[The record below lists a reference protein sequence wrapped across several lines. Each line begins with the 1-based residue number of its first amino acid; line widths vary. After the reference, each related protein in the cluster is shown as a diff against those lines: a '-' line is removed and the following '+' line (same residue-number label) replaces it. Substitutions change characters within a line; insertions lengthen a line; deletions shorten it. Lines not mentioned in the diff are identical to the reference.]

1 MNLLVLAA
9 EQAAHLSLAEALRG
23 LLVVISAA
31 GLFCG
36 SVYLLLATDVGA
48 RIGFLL
54 SIAALSGFIS
64 MLAMIWSTSQF
75 PLNSLHGP
83 AAHWKVVEV
92 AKDSPEASK
101 FKEVHGILD
110 KGREPETT
118 VVQEIKAT
126 IDTTL
131 TAEGEF
137 QSFAKA
143 TDYLVTSSREVGG
156 GRKGLFK
163 HRPLFA
169 AAEVR
174 PVQKV
179 EVPVGAAPPAP
190 KPDPAKPPVY
200 AVLERDLG
208 ALRLPQYLTVIGA
221 GIIFV
226 ISLFLL
232 HSLERGRQAGK
243 EEEKPEP
250 EPSPEP
256 VLA

>member
-9 EQAAHLSLAEALRG
+9 EEAAHLDLAEALRG
-23 LLVVISAA
+23 LLVVVFAA

-36 SVYLLLATDVGA
+36 SVYLLLATDVGS

-83 AAHWKVVEV
+83 PAHWKVVEV
-92 AKDSPEASK
+92 AKNSPDASK

-110 KGREPETT
+110 KGREPDTT

-126 IDTTL
+126 VDATL
-131 TAEGEF
+131 TAGEF
-137 QSFAKA
+137 QTFAKT
-143 TDYLVTSSREVGG
+143 TDYLVTNTRDIGG

-163 HRPLFA
+163 HRPLFGV
-169 AAEVR
+169 AEVR

-190 KPDPAKPPVY
+190 MPDPAKPPVY
-200 AVLERDLG
+200 VVLERDLG

-226 ISLFLL
+226 ISLILL
-232 HSLERGRQAGK
+232 HSAERGRQAGK
-243 EEEKPEP
+243 KEEEPEP

>member
-1 MNLLVLAA
+1 MQLLVLAA
-9 EQAAHLSLAEALRG
+9 EEAAHLNLAEALRG
-23 LLVVISAA
+23 LLVVVFAV

-36 SVYLLLATDVGA
+36 SVYLLLATDVGS

-83 AAHWKVVEV
+83 AAHWEVVQVVKGAQEL
-92 AKDSPEASK
+92 K
-101 FKEVHGILD
+101 FEGVGDIDKE
-110 KGREPETT
+110 GREAETT
-118 VVQEIKAT
+118 VAQEVKAT
-126 IDTTL
+126 IDTEL
-131 TAEGEF
+131 TREGSEF
-137 QSFAKA
+137 QEYQKT
-143 TDYLVTSSREVGG
+143 TDYLVTQTKKIGG
-156 GRKGLFK
+156 GKQGLFK

-169 AAEVR
+169 VAEVR

-179 EVPVGAAPPAP
+179 EVPAGAAPPAP
-190 KPDPAKPPVY
+190 KADPNKPASYV
-200 AVLERDLG
+200 VLERDLG

-232 HSLERGRQAGK
+232 HAAERGRQAGK
-243 EEEKPEP
+243 EETQPE
-250 EPSPEP
+250 PEP

>member
-1 MNLLVLAA
+1 MNLLILAA
-9 EQAAHLSLAEALRG
+9 EETAHLSLAEALRG
-23 LLVVISAA
+23 LLVVVFAV

-36 SVYLLLATDVGA
+36 SIYLLLATDVGS

-54 SIAALSGFIS
+54 SVAALSGFVC

-83 AAHWKVVEV
+83 PAHWKVVEAVKSLDESRFNEVRDIDQRGRQSESTV
-92 AKDSPEASK
+92 A
-101 FKEVHGILD
+101 
-110 KGREPETT
+110 
-118 VVQEIKAT
+118 QEIKASL
-126 IDTTL
+126 DTEL
-131 TAEGEF
+131 TREGSEF
-137 QSFAKA
+137 QLFTKT
-143 TDYLVTSSREVGG
+143 TDYLVTQTKEIGG

-169 AAEVR
+169 VAEVR
-174 PVQKV
+174 PVEKV
-179 EVPVGAAPPAP
+179 EVPVGAAPPP
-190 KPDPAKPPVY
+190 PRPDPAKPPTHV
-200 AVLERDLG
+200 VLERDLG
-208 ALRLPQYLTVIGA
+208 ALRLPQYATVGGA

-232 HSLERGRQAGK
+232 HSAERGREGGK

-250 EPSPEP
+250 EPEP

>member
-1 MNLLVLAA
+1 MDLLIFAA
-9 EQAAHLSLAEALRG
+9 GEVAHLSLAEALRG
-23 LLVVISAA
+23 LLVVVFAA

-36 SVYLLLATDVGA
+36 SVYLLLATDVGS

-83 AAHWKVVEV
+83 AAHWKVMEV
-92 AKDSPEASK
+92 AKDSPDASK
-101 FKEVHGILD
+101 FKEVHDIQE
-110 KGREPETT
+110 KGRKAETT
-118 VVQEIKAT
+118 VAQEVKAT
-126 IDTTL
+126 VDATL

-137 QSFAKA
+137 QSFAKS
-143 TDYLVTSSREVGG
+143 TDYLITGTREIGG

-169 AAEVR
+169 VAEVR
-174 PVQKV
+174 PVKKV
-179 EVPVGAAPPAP
+179 DVPVGSAPPTP
-190 KPDPAKPPVY
+190 EPDTTKPAVHV
-200 AVLERDLG
+200 VLERDLG

-226 ISLFLL
+226 ISLLLL
-232 HSLERGRQAGK
+232 HSAERGRQAGK
-243 EEEKPEP
+243 EEEKTEP